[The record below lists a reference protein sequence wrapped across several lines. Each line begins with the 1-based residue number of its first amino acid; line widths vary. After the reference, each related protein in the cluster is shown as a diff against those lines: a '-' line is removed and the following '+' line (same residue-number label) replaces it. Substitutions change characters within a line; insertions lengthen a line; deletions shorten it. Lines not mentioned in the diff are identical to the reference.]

1 MEYAKKIFLL
11 PNGLFTY
18 RLCIE
23 IAYMEEIVYKIQ
35 VSEDLE
41 GIYSCGSQA
50 DTAKICSK
58 TPQKVFLQLAE
69 YFLGKRTGFDFLAAF
84 EGTQFQQK
92 VWREIMQIPYGETAS
107 YADLAERI
115 NMPRAYR
122 AVARAC
128 HDNPLPIV
136 VPCHRVIAKNGG
148 LGGYAYGPALK
159 TALLNL
165 EKNGRKYNDYG

>member
-1 MEYAKKIFLL
+1 MEFAKKTFLL
-11 PNGLFTY
+11 PNGLITH

-23 IAYMEEIVYKIQ
+23 IAYAEEIVYKIQ
-35 VSEDLE
+35 VREEIEDH
-41 GIYSCGSQA
+41 GQCGTRS
-50 DTAKICSK
+50 DTAKISA

-69 YFLGKRTGFDFLAAF
+69 YFSGKRTGFDFLFAF
-84 EGTQFQQK
+84 GGTQFQQK
-92 VWREIMQIPYGETAS
+92 VWHEIMQIPYGQTAV

-136 VPCHRVIAKNGG
+136 VPCHRVTAKNGG

-159 TALLNL
+159 AALLNL
-165 EKNGRKYNDYG
+165 ENNGIVKFRK